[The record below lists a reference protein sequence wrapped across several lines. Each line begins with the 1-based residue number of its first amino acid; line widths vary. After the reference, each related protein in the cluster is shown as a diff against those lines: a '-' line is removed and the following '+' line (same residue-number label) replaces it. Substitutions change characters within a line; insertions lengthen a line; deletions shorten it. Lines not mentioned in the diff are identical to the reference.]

1 MLQVKKHVPFKLTSN
16 KEEEYLK
23 NQNEIKNSI
32 KNLYIGN
39 QSKKRLS
46 MNMLNQLHK
55 FEKNIVNYKINVI
68 IQRKLYK
75 DIRITLKLI
84 AQH

>member
-39 QSKKRLS
+39 QSKKKLS
-46 MNMLNQLHK
+46 MNMLN
-55 FEKNIVNYKINVI
+55 
-68 IQRKLYK
+68 
-75 DIRITLKLI
+75 
-84 AQH
+84 